1 MAPLG
6 LPRSVVKYGGSTMWA
21 LMIYWLVTT
30 LLSAM
35 RVATATMIAGA
46 IATAVE
52 FFKLYRSPWMDA
64 FRDTLAGALLLGRY
78 FAARDILAYWL
89 AIVLGAFLDWRI
101 WRGSV
106 IKS

>member
-1 MAPLG
+1 
-6 LPRSVVKYGGSTMWA
+6 MWA

-35 RVATATMIAGA
+35 RVATAAMVAGA

-52 FFKLYRSPWMDA
+52 FLKLYRSPWMDA
-64 FRDTLAGALLLGRY
+64 FRGTLAGALLLGRY
-78 FAARDILAYWL
+78 FSWKDIIAYWI

-101 WRGSV
+101 WRRSV
-106 IKS
+106 IKT